1 MSAPERLPRVGAPR
15 LRLLCQGAVQLHTA
29 TLAITGATG
38 FLGGYLVG
46 TLLSRGARV
55 IAVVRNPAK
64 AEPLARAGAEIRR
77 ADLSE
82 PDALRDAFS
91 GCDAV
96 IHNAAAV
103 SFTSPQTTHKT
114 NVDGTRNVFEAIAAQ
129 KIPRAIAISSASAYP
144 ASPFVRTE
152 QHPLRKGL
160 RLTPWAAYGS
170 SKAEAERMAWDLCR
184 AHDIA
189 LTTFRPCGIS
199 GAHDP
204 LLMGALEKLG
214 RLPIAPVPV
223 FTEIGVV
230 HATDVAEAVA
240 RALEL
245 PIASNKAYNL
255 QGSSVSLWR
264 IIDAYRKAGGRTPRL
279 RLPIPFPFLLRY
291 DDSLARKELGFSPRS
306 LESVCADAVSGKVY

>member
-1 MSAPERLPRVGAPR
+1 MGCYASA
-15 LRLLCQGAVQLHTA
+15 AVQLDKA

-38 FLGGYLVG
+38 FLGGYLVD

-55 IAVVRNPAK
+55 VAVVRNPQK
-64 AEPLARAGAEIRR
+64 AAPLAQKGVEIRR

-82 PDALRDAFS
+82 PEALRQAFA

-103 SFTSPQTTHKT
+103 SFTSPTATHQT
-114 NVDGTRNVFEAIAAQ
+114 NVDGTRNVFEAVAAQ
-129 KIPRAIAISSASAYP
+129 NIRRAIAISSASAYP

-152 QHPLRKGL
+152 RDALRKGL
-160 RLTPWAAYGS
+160 KRAPWAAYGS
-170 SKAEAERMAWDLCR
+170 SKAEAERTAWEICR
-184 AHDIA
+184 AHGIA

-214 RLPIAPVPV
+214 RLPVAPVPV
-223 FTEIGVV
+223 FTQIGVV
-230 HATDVAEAVA
+230 HASDVAEAVA

-245 PIASNKAYNL
+245 PIAENKAYNL

-264 IIDAYRKAGGRTPRL
+264 VVDAYRKAGGKAPRV
-279 RLPIPFPFLLRY
+279 RLPVPFPFLLRY

-306 LESVCADAVSGKVY
+306 LESVCADAVSGKHS